1 MRIVERA
8 PNTFVLYWDLGRDT
22 SGRRH
27 QKTETFK
34 GSCQDAERRWREVQA
49 DIEQRKIGAPSTGS
63 VADVAAQYVA
73 ERSLIWRS
81 KTLALNS
88 MLLGEHILPVL
99 GSVQIK
105 KLRRSDCHRVVS
117 ELVSLGKAPRADQ
130 VRSLLSAVCDYAVEI
145 GLISANP
152 AEDPRHP
159 VGSKKEIAGWT
170 DAEAHRFLA
179 AAFGHRLYPL
189 YVLALATGM
198 RMGELLALSWTDV
211 DLEGCIITVSR
222 TALSTG
228 RATASRRGVR
238 RIGIG
243 PVAVRMLEGHRSRL
257 ASERGVLGEQESD
270 LVFPSV
276 AGTPIRHQNLV
287 RNFALLVRVAAVTP
301 IAIDRLRNTSAR
313 HLLTA
318 GVDPRVVSERL
329 GHQAPRLFFT
339 LPIDADA
346 LLTMQKEA
354 AQRGDDFFFPP
365 KG

>member
-1 MRIVERA
+1 MK
-8 PNTFVLYWDLGRDT
+8 NLL
-22 SGRRH
+22 SG
-27 QKTETFK
+27 
-34 GSCQDAERRWREVQA
+34 EVQFSLA
-49 DIEQRKIGAPSTGS
+49 LLLGMALAAPPDLLAQDYIVSPS
-63 VADVAAQYVA
+63 AIQNDVAAA
-73 ERSLIWRS
+73 SAAR
-81 KTLALNS
+81 
-88 MLLGEHILPVL
+88 
-99 GSVQIK
+99 
-105 KLRRSDCHRVVS
+105 LRNR
-117 ELVSLGKAPRADQ
+117 DQ

-287 RNFALLVRVAAVTP
+287 RISL
-301 IAIDRLRNTSAR
+301 
-313 HLLTA
+313 
-318 GVDPRVVSERL
+318 
-329 GHQAPRLFFT
+329 APS
-339 LPIDADA
+339 
-346 LLTMQKEA
+346 
-354 AQRGDDFFFPP
+354 
-365 KG
+365 